1 MTLTLR
7 LKGQA
12 ALIRHRT
19 VATQRAAGSNQMSAT
34 GVPKPVCLVE
44 ISRAKPGVAIHQSG
58 ALERLHCA

>member
-19 VATQRAAGSNQMSAT
+19 VAAQRAAGFKPTSAT
-34 GVPKPVCLVE
+34 GAPKPGCLVE